1 MGDVIDLALPTLL
14 AQARLTHV
22 REIRRRL
29 AAAGFDDMP
38 PAGVRVIG
46 RLARGGTT
54 VGEVAGAYDAS
65 KQAASKLVDSLVM
78 RGYVDRVPAPED
90 RRRMHVVLTER
101 GRAAAREVRAAI
113 DDVDARFIEA
123 VGQRD
128 AYRMRQLLAVL
139 AALDDDGGPEVPD
152 PPAEDA
158 ATGYAEGK
166 LCYVELPAD
175 DPERAA
181 AVLPDGLRVAHAD
194 AGRRHADVRG
204 RRRGG
209 RGDLG
214 DGGAARVA
222 TPGPSSTSWSPT
234 PSPLSGPS
242 RPTGGRVVEP
252 VGRHLPEVTA
262 RIADPYG
269 NVLGIYQERA
279 LTPA

>member
-38 PAGVRVIG
+38 PTGVRVIG

-78 RGYVDRVPAPED
+78 RGYVDRVPAQED
-90 RRRMHVVLTER
+90 RRRMNVVLTER

-152 PPAEDA
+152 PPAEN

-181 AVLPDGLRVAHAD
+181 AFYRTVFGWRTRTRGDGTLTFEDGAGAVAGTWVTGVPPESDPRAVVYVMVAD
-194 AGRRHADVRG
+194 AE
-204 RRRGG
+204 
-209 RGDLG
+209 
-214 DGGAARVA
+214 
-222 TPGPSSTSWSPT
+222 STLRAVTSN
-234 PSPLSGPS
+234 
-242 RPTGGRVVEP
+242 GGRVVEP